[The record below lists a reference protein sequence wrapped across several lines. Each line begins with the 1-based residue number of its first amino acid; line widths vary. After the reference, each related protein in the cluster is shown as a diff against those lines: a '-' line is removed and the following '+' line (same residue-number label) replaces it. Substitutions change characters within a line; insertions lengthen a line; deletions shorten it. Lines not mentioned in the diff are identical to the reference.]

1 MDATSGASGDA
12 HSSQQFA
19 ELLGL
24 CRSDLGEI
32 LDKMR
37 QKYQVDAQVEDQLRS
52 ELIAQGRQTNELR
65 AEHERAMQDLKQQ
78 LSSKA
83 ETDVQNAELE
93 HRQVSQKLREEI
105 VAKDEKIKQLE
116 KQEIMRQV
124 ERSHTQEQQN

>member
-1 MDATSGASGDA
+1 
-12 HSSQQFA
+12 
-19 ELLGL
+19 
-24 CRSDLGEI
+24 
-32 LDKMR
+32 MR

-65 AEHERAMQDLKQQ
+65 AEHERAMQELKQQ

-93 HRQVSQKLREEI
+93 HRQASQKLREEI

-124 ERSHTQEQQN
+124 ERSHNQEQQN